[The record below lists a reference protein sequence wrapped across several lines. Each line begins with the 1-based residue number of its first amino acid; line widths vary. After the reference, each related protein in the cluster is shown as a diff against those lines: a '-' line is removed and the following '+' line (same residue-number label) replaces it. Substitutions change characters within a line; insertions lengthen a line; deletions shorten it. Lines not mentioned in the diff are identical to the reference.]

1 DGQPCRVSAAE
12 LRYLPHDL
20 VSRRDLRPP
29 HLQLA
34 SDHLQIGAPDAA
46 GAHPHQHLA
55 RSRYRTLHLGQLKR
69 MLAPR
74 CRMWQNPGLHTN
86 NASIDASFA
95 RVVGIMHRLRA
106 PEGCPWDRAQT
117 FESIRA
123 HTLEETYEVLEAIS
137 ARDFAALREELGDLL
152 LHVLFYS
159 EMAAEQDRF
168 TIADVLNELADKL
181 VRRHPHVFQPGESA
195 ASPEAA
201 LGRWNAMK
209 AAEKGGSPRKS
220 LLDGIPRELPG
231 LAEAAKL
238 GHRAAS
244 VGFDWPD
251 PGGVAAKVEEEWGEL
266 HAEMAANAPSKP
278 RM

>member
-1 DGQPCRVSAAE
+1 
-12 LRYLPHDL
+12 
-20 VSRRDLRPP
+20 
-29 HLQLA
+29 
-34 SDHLQIGAPDAA
+34 
-46 GAHPHQHLA
+46 
-55 RSRYRTLHLGQLKR
+55 
-69 MLAPR
+69 M
-74 CRMWQNPGLHTN
+74 HTN

-152 LHVLFYS
+152 LQVLFYS

-195 ASPEAA
+195 SSPEAA

-209 AAEKGGSPRKS
+209 AAEKGGSARKS

-244 VGFDWPD
+244 VGFDWQD
-251 PGGVAAKVEEEWGEL
+251 SGGVAAKVEEEWGEL
-266 HAEMAANAPSKP
+266 HAETAANAPSKP
-278 RM
+278 RMEEELGDLLFTIANLARHLGLEPESALKHANRKFQRRFQAMEAMLAMQPIPPARPRAEAWEELWQQAKQSEPRA